1 MAKNGKAQLSVD
13 DIEQRKKDLNA
24 ELESVH
30 SQIQKIDNMRVQ
42 LTAQGNAIN
51 GAIQQCDAFLQQL
64 GEASP
69 ARYKSNPSVV
79 FLNSFFIH
87 IISYYGC
94 TSRNCSCRLIW

>member
-24 ELESVH
+24 ELESVQ

-64 GEASP
+64 GESSP
-69 ARYKSNPSVV
+69 DSSIPSPEA
-79 FLNSFFIH
+79 I
-87 IISYYGC
+87 
-94 TSRNCSCRLIW
+94 RLLPRGRVEPLPYSLRQVLT

>member
-13 DIEQRKKDLNA
+13 DIEQRKKDLNT

-30 SQIQKIDNMRVQ
+30 AQIQKMDSMRVQ

-64 GEASP
+64 GESSP
-69 ARYKSNPSVV
+69 DSSIPSQETNPAAAAVMS
-79 FLNSFFIH
+79 
-87 IISYYGC
+87 
-94 TSRNCSCRLIW
+94 